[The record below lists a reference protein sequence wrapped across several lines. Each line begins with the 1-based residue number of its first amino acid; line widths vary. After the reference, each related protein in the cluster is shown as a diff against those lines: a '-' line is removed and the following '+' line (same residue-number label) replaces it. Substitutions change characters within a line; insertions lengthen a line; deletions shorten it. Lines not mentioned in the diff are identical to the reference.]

1 LILQSCTVSLRAVP
15 GLSDGACVTPSD
27 DPYEAMSIK
36 VEKGIDIDTKEEIL
50 GSIEVEAGKDEVS

>member
-1 LILQSCTVSLRAVP
+1 M
-15 GLSDGACVTPSD
+15 TPSD